1 MPPTRIRRLV
11 GAAVALALMACH
23 HSAGPDAGLSVT
35 SIPRDAARFE
45 IDAVDDSTAR
55 FRPQESQWVRIGMS
69 AYAVDPV
76 NRDALVARLRIKSM
90 NGSAMTAL
98 VTSQVGRVNTSHF
111 LLIARPAEPWWR
123 ARHFWWGAA
132 AGGALGAA
140 AGTLAR

>member
-1 MPPTRIRRLV
+1 
-11 GAAVALALMACH
+11 MAPA
-23 HSAGPDAGLSVT
+23 S

-55 FRPQESQWVRIGMS
+55 FRPQESQWVRVGMS

-140 AGTLAR
+140 AGTLAK